1 VSHTV
6 IHQTIH
12 QYLKDAIGNKHTNP
26 VQYMYIYTIKLELV
40 KALSL
45 HHLISDF
52 AHARMGILQP
62 LPPPKL
68 KSKTVNGRTINPIN
82 DRLKIGKQ
90 KAINIIGKQLT

>member
-1 VSHTV
+1 
-6 IHQTIH
+6 
-12 QYLKDAIGNKHTNP
+12 
-26 VQYMYIYTIKLELV
+26 V

-62 LPPPKL
+62 LPPSTL

-82 DRLKIGKQ
+82 DRIKIGNW
-90 KAINIIGKQLT
+90 KAINILESN